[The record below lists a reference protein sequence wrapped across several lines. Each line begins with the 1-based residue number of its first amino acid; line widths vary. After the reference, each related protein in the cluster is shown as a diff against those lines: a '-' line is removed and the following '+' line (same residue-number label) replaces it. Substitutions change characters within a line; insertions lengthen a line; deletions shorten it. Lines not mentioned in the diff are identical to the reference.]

1 MEKHNFSWFRT
12 WKRSYNTLKRII
24 RFSPEKRVFLFHMS
38 KTYSPLVSLLKKR
51 FYFGFTH
58 KKLFLLNKDFF
69 CWKKKNVLLKIKFF
83 WVGGFTCGNTNVLLV
98 LFMENT
104 FSLIKK
110 KKKVF
115 LPKKSFFV
123 FTHGKTYLHLV
134 SIRFHTWQ
142 RKQVLKKSFQL
153 GSTYKFFSP
162 EKKSKIFFM
171 ENHNFSWCHT

>member
-1 MEKHNFSWFRT
+1 
-12 WKRSYNTLKRII
+12 
-24 RFSPEKRVFLFHMS
+24 MS

-98 LFMENT
+98 LFMENK

-110 KKKVF
+110 KKKFFCRKKVF
-115 LPKKSFFV
+115 LFSHMEKLTFTWFQFD
-123 FTHGKTYLHLV
+123 FTHDKENKFWKRVFSSV
-134 SIRFHTWQ
+134 SHTNSFH
-142 RKQVLKKSFQL
+142 LKKNQKYFLWKTIISL
-153 GSTYKFFSP
+153 GVTHRK
-162 EKKSKIFFM
+162 
-171 ENHNFSWCHT
+171 